1 MVKHTQ
7 TTVRQQPA
15 DFFGVFDHFV
25 RLVLKGFGSY
35 QAFMIEH
42 FYENSSLKGL
52 LNIYAKELHQRYFK
66 ES

>member
-42 FYENSSLKGL
+42 FYENS
-52 LNIYAKELHQRYFK
+52 
-66 ES
+66 